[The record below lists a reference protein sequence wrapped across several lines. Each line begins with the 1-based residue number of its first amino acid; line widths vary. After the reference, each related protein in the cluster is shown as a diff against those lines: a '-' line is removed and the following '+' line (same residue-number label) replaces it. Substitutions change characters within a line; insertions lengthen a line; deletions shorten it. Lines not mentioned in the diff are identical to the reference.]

1 MSTASWPLVPI
12 HGSLDVEDRVS
23 CCCTYCTRGSC
34 CAASFNIS
42 RLTDHR
48 TSHALLPPPSSSP
61 WRIHVLIHD
70 GCLLFFFCFSSV
82 FFVILLLLPLLLL
95 LLLFWLCLL
104 LILPFTLSDCQL
116 KRKSQKHG
124 GYDDSQVHQSIERD
138 GQTTSSTTVGIRR
151 TSSAS
156 IPRQDFGFLFS
167 HKHLCKSS
175 WR

>member
-70 GCLLFFFCFSSV
+70 GCLLFFFLFFLRFLRHIVAFASV
-82 FFVILLLLPLLLL
+82 VVVVVVVLTLPTSDPSLYSIRLPVETEITETWGLWRFTGASKHRKRRPDYILD
-95 LLLFWLCLL
+95 
-104 LILPFTLSDCQL
+104 DCRYTSN
-116 KRKSQKHG
+116 KFRFH
-124 GYDDSQVHQSIERD
+124 
-138 GQTTSSTTVGIRR
+138 SSTRLW
-151 TSSAS
+151 SSLLS
-156 IPRQDFGFLFS
+156 QTFV
-167 HKHLCKSS
+167 
-175 WR
+175 